1 VGGVRRDTAQDD
13 VVFETEFSDFE
24 GFMRP
29 EAVAYQ
35 YPWFLVR
42 PFFGLGVEHKL
53 EPLQADIGVSISTVG
68 VRMMPSRSGLRD
80 PVGSMS

>member
-1 VGGVRRDTAQDD
+1 MGGDTIEHD
-13 VVFETEFSDFE
+13 VVFEAKLQDFE

-35 YPWFLVR
+35 YPWFPLS
-42 PFFGLGVEHKL
+42 PFFGLGIEHKL
-53 EPLQADIGVSISTVG
+53 KPLQGEIGISISTVG
-68 VRMMPSRSGLRD
+68 VCIVPPRGFVRS